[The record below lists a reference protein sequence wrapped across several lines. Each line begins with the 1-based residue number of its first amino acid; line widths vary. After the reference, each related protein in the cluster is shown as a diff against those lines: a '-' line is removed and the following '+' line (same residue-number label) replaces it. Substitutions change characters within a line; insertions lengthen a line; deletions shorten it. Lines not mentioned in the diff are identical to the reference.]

1 MIDVTCAIIVRE
13 GKILLA
19 QNRADSDHPL
29 QWEFPGG
36 KIQPGENAVEC
47 IRREIQEELE
57 IEIEVLREL
66 CSVEFDYGHKQ
77 IRLLPFLCKIIR
89 GEIRLND
96 HESIAWLLPDEIFAA
111 NLSAAD
117 RALLKIESNFE
128 TLKKYSWKQMDK
140 A

>member
-1 MIDVTCAIIVRE
+1 MIEVTCAIILRE

-36 KIQPGENAVEC
+36 KVQPGENAVEC
-47 IRREIQEELE
+47 IRREIEEELE
-57 IEIEVLREL
+57 IEIEVLHEL
-66 CSVEFDYGHKQ
+66 SSVEFDYGHKC
-77 IRLLPFLCKIIR
+77 IRLIPFLCKITR

-96 HESIAWLLPDEIFAA
+96 HESVAWLLPDKIFAA

-117 RALLKIESNFE
+117 RALLEIESNLE
-128 TLKKYSWKQMDK
+128 ILKKYSGEQVDK
-140 A
+140 T